1 MEPNYGLI
9 FDYGVQMTL
18 TFAIG
23 LALYSIRVHLSTA
36 DTASW
41 YKSQAHRIVIAL
53 VLFWLLSAGLVV
65 VPNLAQILG
74 AFGFNADQSAAGI
87 AIVVVGFLI
96 GGSSLPKIN
105 TEEQ

>member
-1 MEPNYGLI
+1 MESTNYSLIFNYGL
-9 FDYGVQMTL
+9 QMTL

-23 LALYSIRVHLSTA
+23 LALYSIRVHLKTT
-36 DTASW
+36 DTVEW
-41 YKSQAHRIVIAL
+41 YRGQAHRIVISL

-87 AIVVVGFLI
+87 AIVIVGFLI
-96 GGSSLPKIN
+96 GGSSLPP
-105 TEEQ
+105 TEDK